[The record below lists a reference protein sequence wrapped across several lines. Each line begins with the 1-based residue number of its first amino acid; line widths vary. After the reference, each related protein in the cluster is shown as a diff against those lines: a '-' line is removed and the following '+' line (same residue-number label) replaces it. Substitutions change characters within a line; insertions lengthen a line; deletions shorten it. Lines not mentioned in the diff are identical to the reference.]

1 MKPWKTLERRLVL
14 DRGRFLRVE
23 EHTVE
28 LPDGRRIGDW
38 PWLITPDFANAV
50 AVTADGLF
58 VCFRQTKYAVEGITL
73 ALPGGFIEPGE
84 DPLAAAQRE
93 LREETGYTA
102 DSWEPLGTFVVDSNR
117 GAGRGHFYLARDARP
132 GPRAVSDDLEEQEM
146 ILLTRAEM
154 EEAVTRGDF
163 KALAWTCIAALA
175 LRRC

>member
-50 AVTADGLF
+50 AVTPEGLF
-58 VCFRQTKYAVEGITL
+58 VCFRQTKYAVEGVTL

-93 LREETGYTA
+93 LREETGYTS
-102 DSWEPLGTFVVDSNR
+102 DSWESLGPFVVDANR
-117 GAGRGHFYLARDARP
+117 GAGRAYFYLARDARA
-132 GPRAVSDDLEEQEM
+132 GPRAASDDLEEQEM

-163 KALAWTCIAALA
+163 KALAWACAAALA
-175 LRRC
+175 LRRR